1 MLELSMLITWGK
13 MVSLD
18 SKIIFLTLQNQW
30 CMVYM
35 IGHLSQKNI
44 YMLHEL
50 NMDNSSGN

>member
-1 MLELSMLITWGK
+1 
-13 MVSLD
+13 
-18 SKIIFLTLQNQW
+18 
-30 CMVYM
+30 MVYM